1 MIKVTL
7 SFDDGR
13 KDNYRV
19 ANEILAPMQLPA
31 TFNITTDYVSG
42 KEARGIPCANQA
54 MNKEE
59 VVNLS
64 RNALIEIAGHGKSHH
79 NGFVNLMDGV
89 KELKEWCG
97 LDKMG
102 IASPNSQLSEKEL
115 QRERGRYK
123 KNEICYV
130 RTGVR
135 CLHRTFIKRCLRKI
149 NKQIHSG
156 KISSWVC
163 RESLL
168 SKEDNYILNS
178 IPVLHYNTLD
188 EVKKIINDAVETDK
202 SCILMFH
209 SILKEGEDFYRDLWS
224 WDYEQFRRLCVF
236 LKEMEE
242 KEMLQVSKTM
252 DIVNNICEMEQ
263 KRGETGL

>member
-19 ANEILAPMQLPA
+19 ANEILTPMQLPA

-64 RNALIEIAGHGKSHH
+64 RNALFEIAGHGKSHH
-79 NGFVNLMDGV
+79 NGFDNLIDGI

-115 QRERGRYK
+115 QSETDSYRNNG
-123 KNEICYV
+123 ICYV

-135 CLHRTFIKRCLRKI
+135 CLHKTLVKKCLRKI
-149 NKQIHSG
+149 NKQVHSG
-156 KISSWVC
+156 KISSWVY

-168 SKEDNYILNS
+168 SKEDNFILNS
-178 IPVLHYNTLD
+178 IPVLHYNTFG
-188 EVKKIINDAVETDK
+188 EVKRIINDAAKTDK

-209 SILKEGEDFYRDLWS
+209 SILKEEEEFYRDLWS

-242 KEMLQVSKTM
+242 EKMLQVCKTM
-252 DIVNNICEMEQ
+252 DLVKDICEIGW
-263 KRGETGL
+263 KRGVTGV